1 MSTAILLCI
10 MFQAGAMP
18 RVETSQRSASAIVD
32 FPVFAEDSPADSSA
46 YAAYKEREFIH
57 RLDGLSRALSAF
69 SETYRGGQID
79 LKKVKALQKA
89 MRDLEKSE
97 WFRPSKAK

>member
-1 MSTAILLCI
+1 MPTAILLCI
-10 MFQAGAMP
+10 MFQAGATP
-18 RVETSQRSASAIVD
+18 RVERSQRDASAIVN
-32 FPVFAEDSPADSSA
+32 FPVFAEESPADSAA

-69 SETYRGGQID
+69 SETYKGGQID

-89 MRDLEKSE
+89 MHDLEKSE
-97 WFRPSKAK
+97 WFRPPKAK

>member
-18 RVETSQRSASAIVD
+18 RAETSQRGASAIVD
-32 FPVFAEDSPADSSA
+32 FPVFAEESPADS
-46 YAAYKEREFIH
+46 AAYKEREFIH

-89 MRDLEKSE
+89 MHDLEKSE
-97 WFRPSKAK
+97 WFRPPKAK

>member
-1 MSTAILLCI
+1 VSAAILLCI

-18 RVETSQRSASAIVD
+18 RVEGSQRGASAIVD
-32 FPVFAEDSPADSSA
+32 FPVFAEDSPADSAA

-89 MRDLEKSE
+89 MHDLEKSE

>member
-10 MFQAGAMP
+10 MFQAGATP
-18 RVETSQRSASAIVD
+18 RVERSQRDASAIVN
-32 FPVFAEDSPADSSA
+32 FPVFAEESPADSAA

-69 SETYRGGQID
+69 SETY
-79 LKKVKALQKA
+79 KAA
-89 MRDLEKSE
+89 KST
-97 WFRPSKAK
+97 